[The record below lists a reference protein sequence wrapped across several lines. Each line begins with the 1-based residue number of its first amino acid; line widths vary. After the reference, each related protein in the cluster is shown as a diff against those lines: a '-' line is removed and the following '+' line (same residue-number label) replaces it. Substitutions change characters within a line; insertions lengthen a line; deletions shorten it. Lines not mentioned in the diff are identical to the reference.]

1 MSDVMGQNSPF
12 HLKNEIALISGG
24 GTGLGFAIAAAMVGA
39 GAQVVLAGR
48 REATLQ
54 EAAEKLGPSA
64 HTMALDLTCT
74 EEFEEKIAALT
85 RRVGP
90 VSLLVNNAGIHLK
103 KRVVETS
110 VDEFDAVWNTHVRG
124 AFALTRAVLPSMLE
138 RKRGSILFIASMTSL
153 IGLPLVV
160 AYSAAKSAYLGMVRS
175 LAVELSPD
183 GVRVNAIAPGW
194 IETPMLRQ
202 AIDNDPKRKER
213 ILARTP
219 LGRFGEPQDIGHA
232 AVYLASDAA
241 KFVTGVVLPVDG
253 GASIGF

>member
-48 REATLQ
+48 RKATLQ

-74 EEFEEKIAALT
+74 EEFEEKIAALA

-160 AYSAAKSAYLGMVRS
+160 AYSAAKSAYLGLVRS